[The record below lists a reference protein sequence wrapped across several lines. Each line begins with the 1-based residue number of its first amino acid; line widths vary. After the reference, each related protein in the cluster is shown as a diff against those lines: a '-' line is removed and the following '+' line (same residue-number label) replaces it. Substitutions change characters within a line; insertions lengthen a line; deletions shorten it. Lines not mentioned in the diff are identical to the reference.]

1 MGFKD
6 TEVGRIPEEWEV
18 LEIGEIGDVVGGGTP
33 KTSIEEYWDGEIS
46 WITPKDLSGYTERCI
61 YYGERSIT
69 KKGLDNSS
77 AKIIPKGTVLFS
89 SRAPIGYLAIAGK
102 DMCTNQGFKS
112 IVCDD
117 KKVHNIFLYYL
128 MMIKRYELENIAGG
142 STFKEVSGKTVK
154 EFKVP
159 IPPINEQKAIAH
171 ILSTLDEK
179 IEVNNQIN
187 KKLEEMAQTIFKHWF
202 VDFEFPNGNGEP
214 YKSSG
219 GEMVDSEFGMI
230 PKGWEVK
237 TIEDVTDAVSK
248 GTTPT
253 KKDIDTS
260 IDEAIINFLKVKDID
275 DEGNISMNT
284 LEKIPNSIHLN
295 KLKRSILKKWDIL
308 FSIAGTIGRVAT
320 VDSRLD
326 NSNANQAIAFIRLKE
341 VEKMFVFILY
351 LLKSENIQNE
361 IKANVVQAVQA
372 NASLGT
378 IKSLKYTLPT
388 DNIIKKFNRIVF
400 PIYNKQ
406 TNIRIESEQLTQL
419 RDTLLPKLMSGELRI
434 PLEEDDI
441 S

>member
-1 MGFKD
+1 MRGLSREWK
-6 TEVGRIPEEWEV
+6 EEK
-18 LEIGEIGDVVGGGTP
+18 LENCTVQIFSGGTP
-33 KTSIEEYWDGEIS
+33 STKIPEYWNGIYPWLSSGETRNAFITTTEKTITEEGIEKSSTKLAQKYDVVIASAGQGNTRGQASLCKIDTYINQSIIAIRSKRDILEPNYLFYNIQGRYNELRKISDGHSIRGS
-46 WITPKDLSGYTERCI
+46 LTTKIIKDL
-61 YYGERSIT
+61 
-69 KKGLDNSS
+69 
-77 AKIIPKGTVLFS
+77 KIMLP
-89 SRAPIGYLAIAGK
+89 P
-102 DMCTNQGFKS
+102 
-112 IVCDD
+112 
-117 KKVHNIFLYYL
+117 
-128 MMIKRYELENIAGG
+128 LE
-142 STFKEVSGKTVK
+142 
-154 EFKVP
+154 
-159 IPPINEQKAIAH
+159 EQKTIAN